1 MADHEQSGR
10 EQDEPERPE
19 TDSGQDRPEPEP
31 GQSEPEPEPEHV
43 ESEQDGSLADELG
56 QDGLEQER
64 SDSVSERDEAGQ
76 PEAGQ

>member
-31 GQSEPEPEPEHV
+31 GQSEPEPEHV

-76 PEAGQ
+76 PE